1 MFYVSSKTIQGMG
14 KGDHQVQGVGTEVEY
29 DDDHVTNDTIFID
42 FTAGGDNLPPVFHTP
57 QAKKHKFGMGLS
69 DIDEFVRQQ
78 RTFAGIRDKT

>member
-1 MFYVSSKTIQGMG
+1 M
-14 KGDHQVQGVGTEVEY
+14 EY

-69 DIDEFVRQQ
+69 DIDEFVRQ
-78 RTFAGIRDKT
+78 